1 MNISTSLCAAAQ
13 SLQHVYTDFSFAA
26 FSKFIQYLNC
36 TANSLASARSGG
48 VPENACSRDPI
59 IPFTCSIYITKT
71 QLVLVL
77 HLAIAMNYEETGGS
91 VPLLACRIRSIS
103 SGVWASSS
111 SSLASRISA
120 RSIGSSIL
128 SVSSVPCAFT
138 DNYVHVVKFLL
149 CLEEKREWDEQYTL
163 PSSNHLPKQHTPH
176 SPFRSIPSQ
185 GLPRRLPS
193 CCTCLDVI
201 HVDGVPNLNAD
212 RLYRLYIRCRVNGPV
227 LVGYRMDR
235 LVIPSWRWGRRGR
248 A

>member
-149 CLEEKREWDEQYTL
+149 CLEEKMVESGTNNILCPPQIISQNSIRL
-163 PSSNHLPKQHTPH
+163 IHPSAQFPRKVYHAV
-176 SPFRSIPSQ
+176 SPR
-185 GLPRRLPS
+185 
-193 CCTCLDVI
+193 
-201 HVDGVPNLNAD
+201 A
-212 RLYRLYIRCRVNGPV
+212 V
-227 LVGYRMDR
+227 LVWM
-235 LVIPSWRWGRRGR
+235 
-248 A
+248 

>member
-71 QLVLVL
+71 QSVLVL

-138 DNYVHVVKFLL
+138 DNYVPVVKFLL
-149 CLEEKREWDEQYTL
+149 CLEEKMVESGTNNILCPPQIISQNSIRL
-163 PSSNHLPKQHTPH
+163 IHPSAQFPRKVYHAV
-176 SPFRSIPSQ
+176 SPR
-185 GLPRRLPS
+185 
-193 CCTCLDVI
+193 
-201 HVDGVPNLNAD
+201 A
-212 RLYRLYIRCRVNGPV
+212 V
-227 LVGYRMDR
+227 LVWM
-235 LVIPSWRWGRRGR
+235 
-248 A
+248 

>member
-1 MNISTSLCAAAQ
+1 MRGRTKFATCLYRFLLCSFFQ
-13 SLQHVYTDFSFAA
+13 IHPVPQLHCQQLGFSQVWRCTGKCLFEGPNYPFHVLY
-26 FSKFIQYLNC
+26 
-36 TANSLASARSGG
+36 
-48 VPENACSRDPI
+48 
-59 IPFTCSIYITKT
+59 IYITKT

-138 DNYVHVVKFLL
+138 DNYVPVVKFLL
-149 CLEEKREWDEQYTL
+149 CLEEKREGDEQYTL

-212 RLYRLYIRCRVNGPV
+212 RLYRRYIRCRVNGPV

>member
-138 DNYVHVVKFLL
+138 DNYVPVVKFLL
-149 CLEEKREWDEQYTL
+149 CLEEKKRVGRTIYSALLKSSPKTAYASFTL
-163 PSSNHLPKQHTPH
+163 PLNSLARSTTPSPLVLYLSGCNSRWRRTQFERRSALSTVYPLQGKWASSCGI
-176 SPFRSIPSQ
+176 S
-185 GLPRRLPS
+185 
-193 CCTCLDVI
+193 
-201 HVDGVPNLNAD
+201 
-212 RLYRLYIRCRVNGPV
+212 NGPAGDPE
-227 LVGYRMDR
+227 LEMGAER
-235 LVIPSWRWGRRGR
+235 
-248 A
+248 

>member
-71 QLVLVL
+71 QSVLVL
-77 HLAIAMNYEETGGS
+77 HLAIARNYEETGGS

-138 DNYVHVVKFLL
+138 DNYVPVVKFLL
-149 CLEEKREWDEQYTL
+149 CLEEKMVESGTNNILCPPQIISQNSIRL
-163 PSSNHLPKQHTPH
+163 IHPSAQFPRKVYHAV
-176 SPFRSIPSQ
+176 SP
-185 GLPRRLPS
+185 G
-193 CCTCLDVI
+193 
-201 HVDGVPNLNAD
+201 A
-212 RLYRLYIRCRVNGPV
+212 V
-227 LVGYRMDR
+227 LVWM
-235 LVIPSWRWGRRGR
+235 
-248 A
+248 

>member
-138 DNYVHVVKFLL
+138 DNYVPVVKFLL
-149 CLEEKREWDEQYTL
+149 CLEEKMVESGTNNILCPPQIISQNSIRL
-163 PSSNHLPKQHTPH
+163 IHPSAQFPRKVYHAV
-176 SPFRSIPSQ
+176 SPR
-185 GLPRRLPS
+185 
-193 CCTCLDVI
+193 
-201 HVDGVPNLNAD
+201 A
-212 RLYRLYIRCRVNGPV
+212 V
-227 LVGYRMDR
+227 LVWM
-235 LVIPSWRWGRRGR
+235 
-248 A
+248 

>member
-13 SLQHVYTDFSFAA
+13 SLQRVYTDFSFAA

-77 HLAIAMNYEETGGS
+77 HLAIARNYEETGGS

-138 DNYVHVVKFLL
+138 DNYVPVVKFLL
-149 CLEEKREWDEQYTL
+149 CLEEKMVESGTNNILCPPQIISQNSIRL
-163 PSSNHLPKQHTPH
+163 IHPSAQFPRKVYHAV
-176 SPFRSIPSQ
+176 SP
-185 GLPRRLPS
+185 G
-193 CCTCLDVI
+193 
-201 HVDGVPNLNAD
+201 A
-212 RLYRLYIRCRVNGPV
+212 V
-227 LVGYRMDR
+227 LVWM
-235 LVIPSWRWGRRGR
+235 
-248 A
+248 